1 MLFTSANRTYHQF
14 IFLNFRVKSRWCESL
29 HSADRRLS
37 NSNRNFLLD
46 FANNSKFN
54 FLKFIVQDFFLLKEL
69 NVLTQVTS
77 RNEEGA
83 IKDIL
88 FKKKSISGESFLHYD
103 PDKVFMG
110 DGNILP
116 KYNIFLNGE
125 L

>member
-1 MLFTSANRTYHQF
+1 
-14 IFLNFRVKSRWCESL
+14 
-29 HSADRRLS
+29 
-37 NSNRNFLLD
+37 LLD